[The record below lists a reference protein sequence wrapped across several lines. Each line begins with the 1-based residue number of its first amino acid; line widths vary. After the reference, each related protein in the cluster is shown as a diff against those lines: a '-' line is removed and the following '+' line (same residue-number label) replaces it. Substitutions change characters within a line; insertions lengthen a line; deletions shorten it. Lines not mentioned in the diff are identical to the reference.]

1 MKLNKKEIEI
11 AINVLQERLELAE
24 SFEDNLVKKV
34 VFHDNSMIGATEE
47 VLNNSFKPMQD
58 LLNKLKGEKND
69 KWLSIW

>member
-69 KWLSIW
+69 K